1 MDDKIAKMNSSGH
14 EDLYTVR
21 CARIHAVACIPCDLE
36 EQNLTPGNF
45 AHQFIEKKHL
55 TVKLINTWGIHYQG
69 KTRCNT
75 DHFCQFYR
83 RSVSCSRS
91 PSLSLAPCLIVFFLK
106 LCPQLAEYLDSNIN
120 EIC

>member
-45 AHQFIEKKHL
+45 AHQFIEKRTLDCKINQYMGYTL
-55 TVKLINTWGIHYQG
+55 PRKDKMQYGSLLPILSTFGKLFALAVTI
-69 KTRCNT
+69 
-75 DHFCQFYR
+75 
-83 RSVSCSRS
+83 
-91 PSLSLAPCLIVFFLK
+91 LSAMFNCVLP
-106 LCPQLAEYLDSNIN
+106 
-120 EIC
+120 